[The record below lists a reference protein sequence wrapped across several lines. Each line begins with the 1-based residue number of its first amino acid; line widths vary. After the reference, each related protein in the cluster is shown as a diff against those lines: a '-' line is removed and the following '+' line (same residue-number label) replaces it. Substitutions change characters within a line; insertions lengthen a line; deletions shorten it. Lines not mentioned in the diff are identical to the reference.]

1 VVVDVLTRYPIPI
14 FIPVPDVTTNATVKA
29 LEEHV
34 YTKFG
39 FPDVIISDEGPAF
52 KSTIMERHC
61 ARNGIY
67 QDIVS
72 PGNHKANGLA
82 ERYVGTLHDTMTQ
95 VPDKKLGEWYKYCE
109 PIAHC
114 LRVTPCSDTEVSPLE
129 MLTGRRAKHPYH
141 QPVDITFVR
150 SDPVGKDE
158 RRKAYVR
165 ARKVM
170 KYEQEHSE
178 EPVRAYV
185 RNVQTFSANELVR
198 MKVEGSQ
205 APALMGRPRKWTQR
219 WAKNGTVLGPVEGH
233 PDQYWIRR
241 STTGRVVRR
250 SASTLLRATEES
262 AEASG

>member
-1 VVVDVLTRYPIPI
+1 
-14 FIPVPDVTTNATVKA
+14 
-29 LEEHV
+29 
-34 YTKFG
+34 
-39 FPDVIISDEGPAF
+39 
-52 KSTIMERHC
+52 MERHC

-141 QPVDITFVR
+141 QPIDITFVR

-219 WAKNGTVLGPVEGH
+219 WAEKRDCVRTGGGTPRPILDPPIHHRTCSASVCFHTIARDRRARQRAKLNYMSGMTLNYPSGTTSKLTTVLHDPN
-233 PDQYWIRR
+233 
-241 STTGRVVRR
+241 
-250 SASTLLRATEES
+250 LRLCPQRH
-262 AEASG
+262 